1 MRITSELWVAA
12 YLRTRNAKNKPS
24 VLMRRGAAE
33 AGAIFLR
40 VDRLDGTYDLYQ
52 PANQFAYQEAH
63 IAKGERLFEP
73 CLQGVDVFEVMDKI
87 EAEEKFDSDF
97 WLLETECAQGSHDLV
112 LAQEDEE

>member
-1 MRITSELWVAA
+1 MRITSDLWVAA
-12 YLRTRNAKNKPS
+12 YLRTRNAKHKPS

-40 VDRLDGTYDLYQ
+40 VDRLDGTFDLYQ
-52 PANQFAYQEAH
+52 PASQFAYRDEH

-73 CLQGVDVFEVMDKI
+73 CLQGVNVFDVMDKI

-97 WLLETECAQGSHDLV
+97 WLLETECPDGSHDLI
-112 LAQEDEE
+112 LADEMD